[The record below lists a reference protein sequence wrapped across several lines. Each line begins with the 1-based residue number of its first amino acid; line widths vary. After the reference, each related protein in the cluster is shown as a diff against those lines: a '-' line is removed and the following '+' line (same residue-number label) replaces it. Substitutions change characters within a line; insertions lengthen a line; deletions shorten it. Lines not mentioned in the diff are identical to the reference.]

1 LEVILETIGSNYV
14 PSATHDNSYTFD
26 APRCHPGTRESFLR
40 RLSSWVQDAESSVY
54 VSWLHG
60 PAGAGKSAI
69 ARSLAEILDAQN
81 VLAGSFF
88 LFRTDSRRNSLKSL
102 VMTLAYQ
109 IARSIPDTLPS
120 IARAL
125 ENDPLIGSRSLQKQF
140 DALIVGPLVH
150 TNPSEPDTLSRPL
163 LIIID
168 GLDECHDHKERILA
182 LNIMFDALPH
192 LHGRIKF
199 LVVSRPEYDIER
211 SFESAARQLEPHI
224 NIIGLLGDL
233 QAYDDVRIYLC
244 DSFVRIK
251 QMHPHRKHFTS
262 GWPSDDAIDKLVEKS
277 SGHFIYASTVVKYI
291 ENDFDNPQKCLD
303 IVINLRPT
311 SRNPYAALDA
321 LYLSILSSSRTDH
334 TLLGNIFS
342 IVTLDGQFCTKLTRD
357 IGRLKSDRFME
368 CVLLLNPGEL
378 RLALLDLK
386 SLVGLSIPSYS
397 TLGFVEFWHKSF
409 SDFLLD
415 PSRSGEFYSSS
426 ARACTAMAKS
436 CLQLLS
442 DGTELLV
449 R

>member
-1 LEVILETIGSNYV
+1 MI
-14 PSATHDNSYTFD
+14 
-26 APRCHPGTRESFLR
+26 RKK
-40 RLSSWVQDAESSVY
+40 ESSL
-54 VSWLHG
+54 WT
-60 PAGAGKSAI
+60 
-69 ARSLAEILDAQN
+69 SLP
-81 VLAGSFF
+81 
-88 LFRTDSRRNSLKSL
+88 R
-102 VMTLAYQ
+102 
-109 IARSIPDTLPS
+109 
-120 IARAL
+120 
-125 ENDPLIGSRSLQKQF
+125 
-140 DALIVGPLVH
+140 
-150 TNPSEPDTLSRPL
+150 
-163 LIIID
+163 
-168 GLDECHDHKERILA
+168 
-182 LNIMFDALPH
+182 

-211 SFESAARQLEPHI
+211 SFESAALQLDI

-233 QAYDDVRIYLC
+233 QAYDDVRVYLR
-244 DSFVRIK
+244 DSFARIK
-251 QMHPHRKHFTS
+251 QTHTLREHFTP
-262 GWPSDDAIDKLVEKS
+262 GWPSNDAIEQLVEKS

-442 DGTELLV
+442 DAGTELLE
-449 R
+449 RWIATTYTNTFTHLMLFIDCGRNWRLIRG